1 MKDARERAPRR
12 EFRHYLG
19 GLLGESERKNVSQMA
34 RDAVEV
40 TYHKLHHFLTEATWS
55 AQKINELRDVTQ
67 GEDRSRIRT
76 KPLPQ
81 FMAIARNLAL
91 NLYRD
96 AGFNNMVQAERK
108 CKYGLDRILNI
119 FRMK

>member
-1 MKDARERAPRR
+1 MR
-12 EFRHYLG
+12 L
-19 GLLGESERKNVSQMA
+19 S
-34 RDAVEV
+34 
-40 TYHKLHHFLTEATWS
+40 
-55 AQKINELRDVTQ
+55 
-67 GEDRSRIRT
+67 
-76 KPLPQ
+76 LPQ